1 MSPNVNLQM
10 TETIKIKIVPT
21 NNDKV
26 IVIYCLSN
34 KIEKTIINVA
44 FFFLLGVVGSQT
56 ALLTQLWLV
65 QLEPFWIV

>member
-26 IVIYCLSN
+26 IVIYCLSS
-34 KIEKTIINVA
+34 KIQKTIINVP

-56 ALLTQLWLV
+56 ALLTPLWLV
-65 QLEPFWIV
+65 QLEPIWIV